1 MHRESNDCKSL
12 RRLERHLDHGKQRLI
27 CYHRLS
33 GVKLA
38 LLNPGNKWRRWP
50 AIVFVHLFLSLS
62 TIFFLL
68 SDARVFARTP
78 PAPAQSNPAQID
90 PAAVVRKAVQ
100 NELKASGT
108 DHFMFR
114 CVKTTA
120 KGSTTKI
127 YVETKD
133 ATAGMVIA
141 NDGKALTSGQR
152 QEEEARLERF
162 VSNPEELRKKRAQE
176 HEDAERSSRIMRAMP
191 DAFLFAYAGEE
202 RGTPGIGRLG
212 DPLVKMTFRPNPN
225 YQPPSH
231 VEEVLTGMQGEV
243 LVDAVHYRIASID
256 GTLFKSVGFGW
267 GILGRLNAGGHFI
280 VHQEDVAD
288 NSWEISSMTVNF
300 TGKILLV
307 KNLLIQSTEVFSGF
321 KRVSSDLSFAQG
333 IELLKKEESAR
344 AENVSDGARAAKP

>member
-1 MHRESNDCKSL
+1 MKP
-12 RRLERHLDHGKQRLI
+12 RLF
-27 CYHRLS
+27 
-33 GVKLA
+33 
-38 LLNPGNKWRRWP
+38 NTGNKSRLQP
-50 AIVFVHLFLSLS
+50 AIFFAL
-62 TIFFLL
+62 FFLL
-68 SDARVFARTP
+68 VFVFLPNAAVFAE
-78 PAPAQSNPAQID
+78 PAPAPGQATPAQVD
-90 PAAVVRKAVQ
+90 PVALVRKAVQ
-100 NELKASGT
+100 NELKASGS

-114 CVKTTA
+114 SVKTTA

-141 NDGKALTSGQR
+141 NDGKPLTPEQ
-152 QEEEARLERF
+152 QQAEEARLQRF
-162 VSNPEELRKKRAQE
+162 VNNPEELRRKRAQE

-191 DAFLFAYAGEE
+191 DAFLFTYAGEE

-243 LVDAVHYRIASID
+243 LVDAAHYRIASID
-256 GTLFKSVGFGW
+256 GTLFKQVGFGW

-288 NSWEISSMTVNF
+288 NSWEISSMTVSF

-333 IELLKKEESAR
+333 IELLKKEEGAT
-344 AENVSDGARAAKP
+344 AENVSDRARAAKP